1 MKPYVDTI
9 YILYMNIGMTCM
21 EWNDENDPLI
31 SAMGEAITR
40 SNDNNK
46 DSNDDNDDDD
56 DDEIDY

>member
-1 MKPYVDTI
+1 
-9 YILYMNIGMTCM
+9 MTCM
-21 EWNDENDPLI
+21 EWKDENDPLI

-46 DSNDDNDDDD
+46 DSNDNDDDDD